1 MARRRRGS
9 LVEHNGKDGRTYYAA
24 RFHAYGRRHHVA
36 LGPVTR
42 EQAERELRGLLVD
55 VERGIWR
62 PDEPLPEPE
71 PVPEELTFHQLAEQ
85 WWLERERELS
95 PKTQTDYRWRL
106 EAHLLPHF
114 AEHLLSQITVAEVD
128 RYKAA
133 KLVEGRLSGE
143 SINKTLKLLAAILE
157 VAEERALIVRNPAK
171 GRRRRVKASKPR
183 RSYLDTAEQ
192 IAALLDAAGELD
204 RKARTGGQHV
214 HRRAMLATLTFAGL
228 RIGELLA
235 LRWRDVDLAA
245 GRLRVRGAKTDAAV
259 RDVQLRPTLRD
270 ELASV
275 KADAPDTRP
284 EAVVFATSTG
294 RPTNP
299 SAIRTRVLAPAVKLA
314 NERLGERGCSPL
326 PDGLTPHSLRRTF
339 ASLLYA
345 LSETPPVVMA
355 EMGHT
360 SPNLAL
366 AIYAQ
371 AMRRDEG
378 EVERLRALT
387 DGLDW
392 ADAGRRDANVPAPVT
407 GPRANGGQKATH

>member
-24 RFHAYGRRHHVA
+24 RFHAYGRRRHVA

-42 EQAERELRGLLVD
+42 EQAERELRGILVD
-55 VERGIWR
+55 VERGVWR

-71 PVPEELTFHQLAEQ
+71 PIPEELTFHELAEQ
-85 WWLERERELS
+85 WWLEHEPELRPS
-95 PKTQTDYRWRL
+95 TRLDYRWRL
-106 EAHLLPHF
+106 ELHLLPHF
-114 AEHLLSQITVAEVD
+114 AEHPLSRLTVGEVD
-128 RYKAA
+128 AYKAA
-133 KLVEGRLSGE
+133 KLAEHRLSGE
-143 SINKTLKLLAAILE
+143 SINKTLTLLASILE
-157 VAEERALIVRNPAK
+157 VAEERGLIARNPAK
-171 GRRRRVKASKPR
+171 GRRRRVRASKPQR
-183 RSYLDTAEQ
+183 TYLDSAAQ
-192 IAALLDAAGELD
+192 IEALLNAAGELD
-204 RKARTGGQHV
+204 REARSDRQHV
-214 HRRAMLATLTFAGL
+214 HRRAMLATLIFAGL

-259 RDVQLRPTLRD
+259 RDVRLRPALRD
-270 ELASV
+270 ELAAI
-275 KADAPDTRP
+275 KAGLHGDQRAF
-284 EAVVFATSTG
+284 VFATSNG
-294 RPTNP
+294 KSTN
-299 SAIRTRVLAPAVKLA
+299 ATAVRTRVLTPAVKRS
-314 NERLGERGCSPL
+314 NQRLEDDGNLPL
-326 PDGLTPHSLRRTF
+326 PERLTPHSLRRTF

-345 LSETPPVVMA
+345 LGEAPPVVMA

-378 EVERLRALT
+378 EVERLRSLT

-392 ADAGRRDANVPAPVT
+392 ADVGRRAAAGKRQDPQ
-407 GPRANGGQKATH
+407 GATDLATKLGD